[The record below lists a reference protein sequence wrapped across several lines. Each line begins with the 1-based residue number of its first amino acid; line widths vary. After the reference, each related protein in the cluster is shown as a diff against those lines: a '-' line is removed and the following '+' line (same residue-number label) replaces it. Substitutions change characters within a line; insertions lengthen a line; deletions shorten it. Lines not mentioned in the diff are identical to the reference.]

1 MNTKCRKILDDL
13 EKQGRI
19 KTSDYEFPKPFP
31 LDKKLADVLEDEV
44 DEKYY
49 INNEKAQKLIQKLID
64 NGTLANTIATD
75 RQTDRQTDVALTEQS
90 VNQPKEKLQTVSSSM
105 TRRN

>member
-13 EKQGRI
+13 DKQGRI
-19 KTSDYEFPKPFP
+19 KMSDYQFPKPFA

-49 INNEKAQKLIQKLID
+49 INNEKANQLILDLIERGEID
-64 NGTLANTIATD
+64 GD
-75 RQTDRQTDVALTEQS
+75 
-90 VNQPKEKLQTVSSSM
+90 
-105 TRRN
+105 

>member
-1 MNTKCRKILDDL
+1 MNTKCRKMLDDL

-31 LDKKLADVLEDEV
+31 LDKNLADVLEDEV

-49 INNEKAQKLIQKLID
+49 INNEKANQLILDLIERGEID
-64 NGTLANTIATD
+64 GN
-75 RQTDRQTDVALTEQS
+75 
-90 VNQPKEKLQTVSSSM
+90 
-105 TRRN
+105 

>member
-13 EKQGRI
+13 DKQGRI
-19 KTSDYEFPKPFP
+19 KMSDYQFPKPFP

-49 INNEKAQKLIQKLID
+49 INNEKANQLILDLIERGEID
-64 NGTLANTIATD
+64 GN
-75 RQTDRQTDVALTEQS
+75 
-90 VNQPKEKLQTVSSSM
+90 
-105 TRRN
+105 

>member
-13 EKQGRI
+13 DKQGRI
-19 KTSDYEFPKPFP
+19 KMSDYQFPKPFP

-49 INNEKAQKLIQKLID
+49 INNEKAQRLILDLIERGEID
-64 NGTLANTIATD
+64 GN
-75 RQTDRQTDVALTEQS
+75 
-90 VNQPKEKLQTVSSSM
+90 
-105 TRRN
+105 

>member
-13 EKQGRI
+13 DKQGRI
-19 KTSDYEFPKPFP
+19 KMSDYQFPKPFP

-49 INNEKAQKLIQKLID
+49 INNEKAQRLILDLIERGEID
-64 NGTLANTIATD
+64 GD
-75 RQTDRQTDVALTEQS
+75 
-90 VNQPKEKLQTVSSSM
+90 
-105 TRRN
+105 

>member
-49 INNEKAQKLIQKLID
+49 INNEKANQLILDLIERGEID
-64 NGTLANTIATD
+64 GN
-75 RQTDRQTDVALTEQS
+75 
-90 VNQPKEKLQTVSSSM
+90 
-105 TRRN
+105 